1 MKIDKLYE
9 KVNYADPFAYA
20 VDIIM
25 ASNNGAAQSSTI
37 QMGNLPLYV
46 ADVSVSGV
54 DSLGKVICE
63 DNNNPVDVHSIQ
75 VVDANNKNWFAK
87 PISLLNFKTYFNNIN
102 NRGYVFD
109 SKQSYTIT
117 ITSNNFPQTPVLT
130 YPVRYNIVFSGLNK
144 SEDSST
150 EG

>member
-1 MKIDKLYE
+1 MKVDKLFD
-9 KVNYADPFAYA
+9 KVNYADPFAYS
-20 VDIIM
+20 VDITM
-25 ASNNGAAQSSTI
+25 SGNSGVVQSSTI

-63 DNNNPVDVHSIQ
+63 DNNNAVDVHSIQ
-75 VVDANNKNWFAK
+75 VTDANNKKWFAK
-87 PISLLNFKTYFNNIN
+87 PITLLNFKTYFNNIN

-109 SKQSYTIT
+109 SKQSYTIE
-117 ITSNNFPQTPVLT
+117 ISSNNFPLTPVLT